1 MRFVIISLL
10 LSLLALNA
18 KAELTKNDLQEIEKL
33 LDKHDEQMKQYIDM
47 KIDTVNARI
56 DKVES
61 TLNARVDKVE
71 STLGARIDGLMWF
84 IVLLVAIIVGVI
96 ALPQAFQICSLRSP
110 TPSAYGRERKE
121 SKQFDTVENQIEKIQ
136 HQFDMMM
143 KEFDTLKKEITILKE
158 ERTRLI
164 QP

>member
-1 MRFVIISLL
+1 MRLVIISLL

-61 TLNARVDKVE
+61 TLNARIDKVE
-71 STLGARIDGLMWF
+71 STLGTNFM
-84 IVLLVAIIVGVI
+84 
-96 ALPQAFQICSLRSP
+96 SLRICMCRRIEIFRRRRWFVHWENNP
-110 TPSAYGRERKE
+110 LTPFGKGE
-121 SKQFDTVENQIEKIQ
+121 VN
-136 HQFDMMM
+136 H
-143 KEFDTLKKEITILKE
+143 
-158 ERTRLI
+158 
-164 QP
+164 